1 MKNSSFSNT
10 YQVKVMLVLVHW
22 LMVDVTKKAN

>member
-10 YQVKVMLVLVHW
+10 NQVKVMLVLVHW